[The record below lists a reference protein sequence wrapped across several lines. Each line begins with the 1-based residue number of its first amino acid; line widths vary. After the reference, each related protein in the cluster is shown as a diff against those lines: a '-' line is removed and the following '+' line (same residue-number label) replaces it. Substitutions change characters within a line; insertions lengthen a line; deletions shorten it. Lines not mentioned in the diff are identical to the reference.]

1 MTTKEMKALVALARE
16 YERAELL
23 MEKVSRL
30 QKKREELERLGAL
43 SCWLAEMD
51 DEIKRQKQ
59 LITQLLGSSRDAHLK
74 LQKIMGEI
82 QDEYV
87 YQLISR
93 HYLRSQSWVQIA
105 LTVGGGNTADAVR
118 KTATR
123 YLSKI

>member
-51 DEIKRQKQ
+51 NEIKRQKQ